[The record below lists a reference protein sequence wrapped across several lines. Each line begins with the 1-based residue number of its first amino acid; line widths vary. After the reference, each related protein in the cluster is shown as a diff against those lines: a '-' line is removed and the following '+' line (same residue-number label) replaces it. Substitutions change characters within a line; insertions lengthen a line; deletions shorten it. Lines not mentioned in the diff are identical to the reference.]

1 MAENIGYGKVILF
14 GEHYVVY
21 GLSGIAGAMEHYA
34 TAKIE
39 KAEGSGFTLVDNRP
53 ETPGYKEKKR
63 EEIYKA
69 IELMIKFLN
78 IDLEN
83 NPIKIILEGN
93 LVCTSGNGSSSAM
106 STAIARAFSEY
117 FDLGLDEEKI
127 NEVSYE
133 GEKASAGTPSGIDN
147 TCATYGGLLIFRKNM
162 EGGPN
167 FIEKITVKEPI
178 EIVIANTGITQS
190 TKEVVGDLRKAKESD
205 PEKYERIFKMYGKI
219 FEEGKKA
226 LEDHDLQ
233 KLGELMDEN
242 QAILK
247 QSTISCDEID
257 KIVKTAKENGAFGAK
272 LTGTG
277 RGGNVV
283 ALTPGKDLQNRV
295 AEAIEKEGFMTL
307 KTRIGV

>member
-21 GLSGIAGAMEHYA
+21 GLSGIAGAMEHYVK
-34 TAKIE
+34 AKIE
-39 KAEGSGFTLVDNRP
+39 KGEGKGFTLIDNRP

-78 IDLEN
+78 IDLEK
-83 NPIKIILEGN
+83 NPIKIILDGT

-106 STAIARAFSEY
+106 STAIARALSGY
-117 FDLGLDEEKI
+117 FDLGMDDDKI

-147 TCATYGGLLIFRKNM
+147 TCATFGGLLIFRKNM

-190 TKEVVGDLRKAKESD
+190 TKEVVADLRKAKESE
-205 PEKYERIFKMYGKI
+205 PEKYERIFREYDQV

-226 LEDHDLQ
+226 LGDHDLK
-233 KLGELMDEN
+233 KLGELFDKN
-242 QAILK
+242 QDLLRE
-247 QSTISCDEID
+247 STISCDEIET
-257 KIVKTAKENGAFGAK
+257 IVRVAKDNGALGAK

-277 RGGNVV
+277 RGGNVI
-283 ALTPGKDLQNRV
+283 ALTPGKDLQDKV
-295 AEAIEKEGFMTL
+295 AEAIEKEGFMTT